1 MGFFKG
7 SSVQALHDMPKGQDA
22 QRKHQIDERNEMKI
36 LTGIKD
42 AMLEVLDNFDP
53 FNLFQFI

>member
-36 LTGIKD
+36 LTGIKY
-42 AMLEVLDNFDP
+42 AMLRGFRQL
-53 FNLFQFI
+53 